1 MPKLLWSKKFD
12 VKGSYVWRKGEN
24 VGEPVVNK
32 DFTERRLRQ
41 LYDGRSIVYSDVW
54 KQFVGAAKSPAPAKG
69 LPVVDPA
76 PIDNGESDLRSELE
90 SLGVKVDKRWG
101 EARLI
106 EELEK
111 ATAPTAVLP
120 GVNDGAA

>member
-41 LYDGRSIVYSDVW
+41 LYDGRSIIYSDVW
-54 KQFVGAAKSPAPAKG
+54 NEFVGAAKSPAPAKG
-69 LPVVDPA
+69 LPAVDSA
-76 PIDNGESDLRSELE
+76 PIDSGESDLRSELE

-101 EARLI
+101 ESRLI

-111 ATAPTAVLP
+111 ATAPAALP
-120 GVNDGAA
+120 GVNDGAT

>member
-32 DFTERRLRQ
+32 DYTDRRLRQ

-54 KQFVGAAKSPAPAKG
+54 KEFVGATAVKG

-76 PIDNGESDLRSELE
+76 PIDDGESDLHAQLE

-111 ATAPTAVLP
+111 ATAPAAVLP
-120 GVNDGAA
+120 GVKDGAA